1 MVVFSVYG
9 LTLAAAITLDDKNVQ
24 TQTRETA
31 LLIKGR
37 KITFERGSF
46 NCLIIVLTENKQTNK
61 QNE

>member
-37 KITFERGSF
+37 KITFERGQF
-46 NCLIIVLTENKQTNK
+46 
-61 QNE
+61 